1 MTTPL
6 LRRSEQLVW
15 LFDDVEC
22 CLGQLPPEPSTTITG
37 VAAPDRNLPYY
48 RPQSF
53 VDRQVPD
60 QGWESVAR
68 GQLAVASE
76 HLQTRVS
83 VDRASVSGW
92 TTARWCIGSP
102 TTTASAPCRAPSP
115 TAWWFSITATAGG
128 PPDVPGHG
136 DGAQPG
142 PQNLAAQ

>member
-68 GQLAVASE
+68 GQGGGQRTPAFPW
-76 HLQTRVS
+76 T
-83 VDRASVSGW
+83 RASVSGW
-92 TTARWCIGSP
+92 PTARW
-102 TTTASAPCRAPSP
+102 
-115 TAWWFSITATAGG
+115 
-128 PPDVPGHG
+128 
-136 DGAQPG
+136 
-142 PQNLAAQ
+142 